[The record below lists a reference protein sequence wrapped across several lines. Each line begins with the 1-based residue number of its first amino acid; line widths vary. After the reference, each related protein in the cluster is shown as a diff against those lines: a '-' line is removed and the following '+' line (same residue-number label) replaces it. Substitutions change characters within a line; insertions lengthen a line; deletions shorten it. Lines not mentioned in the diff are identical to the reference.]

1 MSSRGFQSA
10 TGRDAGT
17 SLLPGANLAASG
29 ALANTQCTVSWGG
42 APPCE
47 SSKLN
52 PPPSLRSG
60 SRSDVY
66 RQFITKEIISP
77 RLVSYFKLF
86 GRGPGWAA
94 VGRSILEA
102 TANQPRWSDR
112 ITLRLTSCND
122 DEVRRCEAR
131 LRCPSSLSGEAQLVC
146 LPASSFPV
154 RCEFGHRDNRPDN
167 HAPAFADAAH

>member
-1 MSSRGFQSA
+1 
-10 TGRDAGT
+10 
-17 SLLPGANLAASG
+17 LLPVELILKAGSHAGFAMIFALLFAA
-29 ALANTQCTVSWGG
+29 
-42 APPCE
+42 CE

-66 RQFITKEIISP
+66 RQFITKEIISS

-112 ITLRLTSCND
+112 TTLRLTSC
-122 DEVRRCEAR
+122 
-131 LRCPSSLSGEAQLVC
+131 
-146 LPASSFPV
+146 
-154 RCEFGHRDNRPDN
+154 
-167 HAPAFADAAH
+167 